1 MIGFQKNESVTL
13 KFGSKTN
20 LFAVKEFKTSKSCD
34 KVNKVK
40 QSNNIN
46 KFKAEQENKECKAM
60 REFK

>member
-20 LFAVKEFKTSKSCD
+20 LFVVKEFKTSKSCD

-40 QSNNIN
+40 QSNNVN
-46 KFKAEQENKECKAM
+46 KFKAGRENKECKEV